1 VTLKK
6 YFANF
11 MKIDEIDAEYC
22 DGKLYER
29 FPQFLTKAVFPSK
42 PSIDLIVEY
51 QKQDLLER

>member
-1 VTLKK
+1 
-6 YFANF
+6 